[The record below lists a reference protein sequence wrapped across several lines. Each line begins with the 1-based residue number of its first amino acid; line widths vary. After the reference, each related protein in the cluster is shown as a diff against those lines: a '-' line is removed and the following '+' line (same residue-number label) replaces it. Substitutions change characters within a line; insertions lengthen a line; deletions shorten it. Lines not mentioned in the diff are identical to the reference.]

1 MAFVTLIDK
10 STFQNL
16 VYHSITYI
24 WKGEALDA
32 TISL

>member
-16 VYHSITYI
+16 VHHSITYI